1 MEDSSDDSGD
11 EFEGKKTLQESAV
24 DITEK
29 FIKDRLD
36 PALVTGRFRQ
46 GPIIS
51 RNLNFP
57 PK

>member
-29 FIKDRLD
+29 FIKDWTNYIVKLEMFLR
-36 PALVTGRFRQ
+36 R
-46 GPIIS
+46 
-51 RNLNFP
+51 
-57 PK
+57 